1 MSKQMTSPDQL
12 FVMERR
18 RFLVLGSAAAVAFA
32 ARGVSAAPSTGSAAE
47 LPASLAVGYVDGL
60 DGHSATMGANSVT
73 AGDPSFISR
82 SAKVTVLGMWRSQSR
97 REPIGVT
104 LKAYYPTEGSAGGDV
119 PVYVWNHVSRRAG
132 DRQQSS
138 RFRVPID
145 SAGLR
150 LEVEASP
157 LRGRSSIVD
166 NLRNRV
172 TIDSADGLPRTRATI
187 SELANVASLSIG
199 IDRDAP
205 KLLPGTY
212 VLAMLPAGAST
223 PDWSS
228 VRYTPSNISSA
239 NGPITTRAI
248 LGETAAPFDYVIV
261 NVDFAS

>member
-1 MSKQMTSPDQL
+1 MTSPDQL

-32 ARGVSAAPSTGSAAE
+32 ARGVSAAPMTGANE

-60 DGHSATMGANSVT
+60 DGHTAAIGANSVT
-73 AGDPSFISR
+73 AGDPSFLSR
-82 SAKVTVLGMWRSQSR
+82 SAQVTVLGMWRSTNR
-97 REPIGVT
+97 REPVGVT
-104 LKAYYPTEGSAGGDV
+104 LKAYYPTIAAVGGDV
-119 PVYVWNHVSRRAG
+119 PVYAWNHVSRGAG
-132 DRQQSS
+132 DQQQSS

-145 SAGLR
+145 DAGLR

-157 LRGRSSIVD
+157 LSSKSAIIESLRS
-166 NLRNRV
+166 RV
-172 TIDSADGLPRTRATI
+172 TMDSGESRPRPRAAIAQLPT
-187 SELANVASLSIG
+187 VASLSIG
-199 IDRDAP
+199 IDRGAA

-223 PDWSS
+223 PDWTN

-239 NGPITTRAI
+239 AGPITTRAI
-248 LGETAAPFDYVIV
+248 LGETAAPFDYVVI